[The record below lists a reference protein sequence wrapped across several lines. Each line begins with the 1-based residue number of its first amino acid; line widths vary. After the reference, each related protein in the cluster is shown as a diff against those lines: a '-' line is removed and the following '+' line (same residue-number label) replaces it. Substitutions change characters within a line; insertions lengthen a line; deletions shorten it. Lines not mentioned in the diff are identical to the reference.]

1 MSIQSKRCFLKIST
15 LALTGAG
22 LAAASGAAL
31 AAPSNRLPF
40 VMVHGAFHGAWTFDK
55 VVALLAAKGT
65 LAFARDLPAH
75 GLKALYPSSYFQRP
89 LDFAAFAT
97 EPGPSAGTTLNDYV
111 DSVIETIEQVHA
123 LTKRKVILLAHS
135 MGGVAASAV
144 AEKIPHRIA
153 KLVYL
158 TAFMPP
164 SGVPAIAYINHP
176 ANAGEE
182 VKECLLANPEA
193 VGVMR
198 MDQRSNDPAYRAK
211 IKSAFCGDLP
221 DAQFEAVANLLTPDV
236 PAQPF
241 VTPIELTAGRWG
253 ALERHY
259 VQCLQDNAIKPALQQ
274 LFINE
279 ADAFTPKNLTHV
291 HQLDSSH
298 SPFMSKP
305 QELVALLEAIAAG

>member
-1 MSIQSKRCFLKIST
+1 MSIQSKRNFLKMST
-15 LALTGAG
+15 LALSGAG
-22 LAAASGAAL
+22 LAATSGAAS
-31 AAPSNRLPF
+31 AAPSKKLPF

-55 VVALLAAKGT
+55 LVPLLAAKGT

-75 GLKALYPSSYFQRP
+75 GLNALYPDSYFQRP
-89 LDFAAFAT
+89 LDVAAFAS
-97 EPGPSAGTTLNDYV
+97 EPGPSAATTLNDYV
-111 DSVIETIEQVHA
+111 DSVIDTIEQVHA

-135 MGGVAASAV
+135 MGGITASAV

-164 SGVPAIAYINHP
+164 SGVPAIAYLDHP

-182 VKECLLANPEA
+182 VKALLMADPQS

-198 MDQRSNDPAYRAK
+198 MDQRSDDPTYRAK
-211 IKSAFCGDLP
+211 IKSAFCADLP
-221 DAQFEAVANLLTPDV
+221 DAQFEAVANMLTPDV
-236 PAQPF
+236 PAQPI
-241 VTPIELTAGRWG
+241 VTPVALSAGGWG

-259 VQCLQDNAIKPALQQ
+259 IQCMQDNAIKPALQQ
-274 LFINE
+274 LFIDE
-279 ADAFTPKNLTHV
+279 ADAFTPKNPMQV

-298 SPFMSKP
+298 SPFMSQP
-305 QELVALLEAIAAG
+305 QKLAALLQAIAAG